1 MPKKDDE
8 IDITP
13 WYMKAYNLLPGPRK
27 CYEYQN
33 RWTGQK
39 RTEEEWKI
47 CP

>member
-1 MPKKDDE
+1 MGKKEDE
-8 IDITP
+8 IDVTP
-13 WYMKAYNLLPGPRK
+13 WYMRLYNLTGVKK